1 MEEYIEFMRSTQGS
15 LYWRIRNG
23 EKAKIWGDKW
33 VPLSTTFAV
42 HSPTRV
48 LDHEAKVVELM
59 DRDTYGWNR
68 GLLEALFSPKEVSAI
83 SSVAISPH

>member
-1 MEEYIEFMRSTQGS
+1 
-15 LYWRIRNG
+15 
-23 EKAKIWGDKW
+23 
-33 VPLSTTFAV
+33 
-42 HSPTRV
+42 
-48 LDHEAKVVELM
+48 M